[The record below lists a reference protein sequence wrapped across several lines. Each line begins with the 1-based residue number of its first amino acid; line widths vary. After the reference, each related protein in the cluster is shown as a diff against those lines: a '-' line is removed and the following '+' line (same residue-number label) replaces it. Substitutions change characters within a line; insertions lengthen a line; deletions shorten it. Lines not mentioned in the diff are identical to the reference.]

1 MSEIRMIGGAALLGL
16 AFLVMQ
22 PRAEVVTALPTP
34 EPIAVA
40 ESVEPQ
46 KRRATITMFSLEGCQ
61 PCELWWATE
70 RPKYVRQGWD
80 VRRVYGVRKPSY
92 PAFAVD
98 DLKAI
103 HSHNRWLTTGDVRR
117 FLGVPVKAAAT
128 IRNSR
133 IVQSGNDWLIG
144 GRPWSEQSLRNHLYS
159 HSAHRHPAGSLDS
172 LSLDE
177 LQALHNADHEGR
189 SVASVASSC
198 PGGNCPQYATTRRR
212 LFR

>member
-16 AFLVMQ
+16 AFLVCQ
-22 PRAEVVTALPTP
+22 PKAEVVTALPTP

-40 ESVEPQ
+40 ESVEPV
-46 KRRATITMFSLEGCQ
+46 KRKATIAMFSLEGCQ

-70 RPKYVRQGWD
+70 RPKYERQGWD

-92 PAFAVD
+92 PSFAVD
-98 DLKAI
+98 DLKVI

-117 FLGVPVKAAAT
+117 FLGQPVKATVRKVGAVF
-128 IRNSR
+128 RGS
-133 IVQSGNDWLIG
+133 DWLIG

-159 HSAHRHPAGSLDS
+159 HSAHRHPAGSLDG

-189 SVASVASSC
+189 SVARVASVSSC
-198 PGGNCPQYATTRRR
+198 PGGNCPQVATTRRR

>member
-16 AFLVMQ
+16 AFIAIQ
-22 PRAEVVTALPTP
+22 PKAEVVTALPTP

-46 KRRATITMFSLEGCQ
+46 KRKATITMFSLEGCQ

-70 RPKYVRQGWD
+70 RPKYERQGWA

-98 DLKAI
+98 DLKTI

-117 FLGVPVKAAAT
+117 YLSMPARTFIASCLAST
-128 IRNSR
+128 INS
-133 IVQSGNDWLIG
+133 
-144 GRPWSEQSLRNHLYS
+144 
-159 HSAHRHPAGSLDS
+159 GSP
-172 LSLDE
+172 
-177 LQALHNADHEGR
+177 DH
-189 SVASVASSC
+189 
-198 PGGNCPQYATTRRR
+198 
-212 LFR
+212 